1 MGEQGAFRAVGGLEH
16 QRAGLQMR
24 ISGTVGNNASAAQE
38 MLPRVGMDGS
48 EQPFKSTEQ
57 NVCLGLALN
66 IRNLKYKDL
75 MLPAVVDTL

>member
-1 MGEQGAFRAVGGLEH
+1 
-16 QRAGLQMR
+16 MR

-66 IRNLKYKDL
+66 IRNLKYKEQSQR
-75 MLPAVVDTL
+75 